1 MKEIQISPESC
12 LPSCHQLRFTATEIH
27 NRLEV
32 SDFCPPGVIDSKH
45 SESFFSSYTRFLINS
60 GAYDTLYHKRYAN
73 KSEDTSEF
81 FQSVCK
87 ELVRNDM
94 ARVSVMFESKRYVKT
109 STDVKTTFVDS
120 FSSIGKLI
128 TNIYNYLLC

>member
-1 MKEIQISPESC
+1 MKEIQISPGSC

-27 NRLEV
+27 NKLEV
-32 SDFCPPGVIDSKH
+32 SDFCPQGIDTKPSG
-45 SESFFSSYTRFLINS
+45 SFFASYTQFLINS

-73 KSEDTSEF
+73 KSEDTSDF
-81 FQSVCK
+81 FQSICE

-94 ARVSVMFESKRYVKT
+94 AWVSVMFESKRYVKT

-128 TNIYNYLLC
+128 N